1 MSDPTGVPL
10 MFPSQQP
17 LPHPQAPAPA
27 RATRSLNLA
36 GCLMIATL
44 VGSLTLNG
52 VMFFLLLGA
61 LAGGGSFRADGVTE
75 RHVVG
80 VENSSHKIV
89 VIPVK
94 GVISSGGG
102 SPLLGPTAD
111 VVERAIAD
119 LRRVKDDTS
128 VVAVILDVNSPGGG
142 ITDCDRIH
150 HEILEL
156 KKARPALRF
165 VSLMRDV
172 AASGGYYVSAPC
184 DRIVAHPTTITGSI
198 GVIMSFMNLEGLF
211 EKIGYREVVIK
222 SAEHKDIGSMGRP
235 MTEKERELLQS
246 MLNEMYDRFVQIV
259 ADGRK
264 MDVQKVREL
273 ADGRIYTG
281 SQAKANGLVDE
292 LGYFDQAVDAAMKL
306 AGVADANVI
315 EYQKPFTIQDLL
327 RAQAQPPS
335 AESAIA
341 AELRRITGHKGG
353 FYYLWTVEGGGR

>member
-1 MSDPTGVPL
+1 M
-10 MFPSQQP
+10 
-17 LPHPQAPAPA
+17 
-27 RATRSLNLA
+27 
-36 GCLMIATL
+36 
-44 VGSLTLNG
+44 
-52 VMFFLLLGA
+52 
-61 LAGGGSFRADGVTE
+61 
-75 RHVVG
+75 
-80 VENSSHKIV
+80 
-89 VIPVK
+89 
-94 GVISSGGG
+94 
-102 SPLLGPTAD
+102 
-111 VVERAIAD
+111 
-119 LRRVKDDTS
+119 
-128 VVAVILDVNSPGGG
+128 NSPGGG

-165 VSLMRDV
+165 VSLIRDV

-184 DRIVAHPTTITGSI
+184 DRIIAHPTTITGSI

-235 MTEKERELLQS
+235 MTDKERELLQS

-264 MDVQKVREL
+264 MDVLKVREL

-306 AGVADANVI
+306 AGVSDANVV
-315 EYQKPFTIQDLL
+315 EYQKPFTLQDLL
-327 RAQAQPPS
+327 RARAAAVRRKRHRRRAPAHHRAQGRFLLP
-335 AESAIA
+335 
-341 AELRRITGHKGG
+341 L
-353 FYYLWTVEGGGR
+353 TVEGAGR